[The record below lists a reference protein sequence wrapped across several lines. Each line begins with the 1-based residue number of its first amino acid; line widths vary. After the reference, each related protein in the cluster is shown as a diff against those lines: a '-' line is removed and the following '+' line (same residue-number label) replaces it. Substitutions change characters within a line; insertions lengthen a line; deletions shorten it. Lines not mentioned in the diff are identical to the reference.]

1 MDLRRLDSGK
11 PIWSAKRRSEEMSA
25 QRPQPRLYLFTPLLD
40 DTTTFTSVLDAA
52 LAAGDVAAVLLR
64 LGDADERTLINRVK
78 SIGAVVQCRD
88 IALLLDG
95 RPDIV
100 GRAGAD
106 GGHLTGIEALQGAL
120 ATLKPGLIAG
130 AGGLR
135 SRHDAMLA
143 GEANA
148 DYVMFGEPDRRDN
161 PGNRPP
167 FPALVERVEWWAE
180 LFQSP
185 CIGYAA
191 AADEIRPLAEAG
203 ADFVALGEWIWVES
217 GGAKT
222 AVTAAADILAAAAI

>member
-1 MDLRRLDSGK
+1 
-11 PIWSAKRRSEEMSA
+11 MSA

-40 DTTTFTSVLDAA
+40 DTTTFGSDLDAA

-64 LGDADERTLINRVK
+64 LGDADERTLVNRVK
-78 SIGAVVQCRD
+78 SIGAIVQRRD

-95 RPDIV
+95 LPDMV

-106 GGHLTGIEALQGAL
+106 GAHLTGIEALQGAL
-120 ATLKPGLIAG
+120 GTLKPDRIAG
-130 AGGLR
+130 VGGLR

-148 DYVMFGEPDRRDN
+148 DYVMFGEPDRRGN
-161 PGNRPP
+161 PDKRPP
-167 FPALVERVEWWAE
+167 FEAVLERVEWWAE
-180 LFQSP
+180 LFQLP

-203 ADFVALGEWIWVES
+203 ADFVALGEWIWDKPS
-217 GGAKT
+217 GAT
-222 AVTAAADILAAAAI
+222 AVVTAAAGSLAAATT

>member
-1 MDLRRLDSGK
+1 MNAR
-11 PIWSAKRRSEEMSA
+11 
-25 QRPQPRLYLFTPLLD
+25 RPQPRLYLFTPQLD
-40 DTTTFTSVLDAA
+40 DTTAFAGALDGV
-52 LAAGDVAAVLLR
+52 LAAGDIAAVLLR

-78 SIGAVVQCRD
+78 SIGAVIQRRD

-95 RPDIV
+95 RPDMV

-106 GGHLTGIEALQGAL
+106 GAHLTGIAALQGAL
-120 ATLKPGLIAG
+120 ATLKPDRIAG

-143 GEANA
+143 GEANP
-148 DYVMFGEPDRRDN
+148 DYVMFGEPDRR
-161 PGNRPP
+161 GNAGRRPP
-167 FPALVERVEWWAE
+167 FSDVVERVEWWAE
-180 LFQSP
+180 LFQLP

-203 ADFVALGEWIWVES
+203 ADFVALGEWIWEEP

-222 AVTAAADILAAAAI
+222 AVAVAAGNLAAIAT